1 MLHRDG
7 GHQRDEGIFKNL
19 VIFAQAVDWI
29 PACAGMTEKV
39 ADGCLDPQSTT
50 VGYAAALE
58 QGPLHG
64 AVVCEGKVRRLFAAN
79 ARG

>member
-1 MLHRDG
+1 M
-7 GHQRDEGIFKNL
+7 
-19 VIFAQAVDWI
+19 
-29 PACAGMTEKV
+29 
-39 ADGCLDPQSTT
+39 T

-64 AVVCEGKVRRLFAAN
+64 AIVRERKIRRLFAAN